1 MAKEVKTRS
10 AAIMMIVIVAA
21 ILLIINL
28 IAVNLFT
35 RADLTQNKIFTLS
48 DASKDLVGNLKD
60 RLTIKAYITDDLPSP
75 HNGDARY
82 LKDLLDDYKAYSNGM
97 LHYEIIDP
105 AKADKEQEAI
115 NYGIPAVQFNVF
127 RNDKTEFIKGYKGL
141 VMLYGEKQ
149 ESIPFIESTQNL
161 EYDISRD
168 IKKMISYKQPFIGF
182 TIGNGEPDMTG
193 RLSTAYQILQQEYK
207 VQFMDLDNLRE
218 LPNTL
223 DALFIVSPKKK
234 LSDWELY
241 LIDQFIM
248 RGGKVAFLLDQFDVN
263 IQKSLVTPIDN
274 NLKGL
279 LNWYGIGIKNNLVI
293 DEQCNVIPVMR
304 TVQGYRIQSLAQYP
318 FYLKVSNFNKN
329 NPIVKGLNSLD
340 LLYTSEIDVNVP
352 VQDGI
357 TRYALMRSSDLA
369 GVRTLPVDISPE
381 KQYTQ
386 SDFKESQLPLAEVLT
401 GRFSSLYKD
410 RPVPEY
416 NGPDT
421 TVDST
426 PPKFLDYG
434 LEDSRLVVV
443 GSGTFI
449 SDDFARNKSAF
460 VFLMNLADWMTQE
473 KGLIAI
479 RSRGATVRT
488 LEPVGDSTKTM
499 IKYLNIAGMPLLV
512 VIFGIFRWQYR
523 RRKRKRE
530 AA

>member
-1 MAKEVKTRS
+1 MAKEIKTKS
-10 AAIMMIVIVAA
+10 AAVMLIVIVAA

-48 DASKDLVGNLKD
+48 DASKNLVENLKD

-115 NYGIPAVQFNVF
+115 NYGIPAIQFNVY

-149 ESIPFIESTQNL
+149 ESIPFIENTQNL
-161 EYDISRD
+161 EYELSRN
-168 IKKMISYKQPFIGF
+168 IKKMTSYKQPFIGF
-182 TIGNGEPDMTG
+182 AIGDGEPDMTG
-193 RLSTAYQILQQEYK
+193 RLSTAYQVLQQEYK
-207 VQFMDLDNLRE
+207 VQFMNLDNLRD

-223 DALFIVSPKKK
+223 DALFIVSPKEK
-234 LSDWELY
+234 LSEWELY

-274 NLKGL
+274 GLNGL
-279 LNWYGIGIKNNLVI
+279 LNWYGVGIKNNLVI
-293 DEQCNVIPVMR
+293 DQQCNVIPIMR
-304 TVQGYRIQSLAQYP
+304 TVQGYRVQSLAQYP
-318 FYLKVSNFNKN
+318 FYIKVSNFHKS

-340 LLYTSEIDVNVP
+340 LLYTSEIDMDVP

-357 TRYALMRSSDLA
+357 SRYALFRSSEKA
-369 GVRTLPVDISPE
+369 GVRTIPVDISPE
-381 KQYTQ
+381 KQYPQ
-386 SDFKESQLPLAEVLT
+386 SDFNESLLPLAEVLT
-401 GRFSSLYKD
+401 GRFSSLFKD
-410 RPVPEY
+410 RPIPEY
-416 NGPDT
+416 SGPDT
-421 TVDST
+421 TSGT
-426 PPKFLDYG
+426 PAPQFLDYG
-434 LEDSRLVVV
+434 RDDSRLVVI
-443 GSGTFI
+443 GSGSFI
-449 SDDFARNKSAF
+449 TDDFGRNQSAF
-460 VFLMNLADWMTQE
+460 VFLMNLADWLTQDE
-473 KGLIAI
+473 GLIAI

-488 LEPVGDSTKTM
+488 LEPVTDSSKTL
-499 IKYLNIAGMPLLV
+499 IKYLNIVGMPLLV
-512 VIFGIFRWQYR
+512 ILFGLFRWQYR
-523 RRKRKRE
+523 RRRRKRE
-530 AA
+530 AS